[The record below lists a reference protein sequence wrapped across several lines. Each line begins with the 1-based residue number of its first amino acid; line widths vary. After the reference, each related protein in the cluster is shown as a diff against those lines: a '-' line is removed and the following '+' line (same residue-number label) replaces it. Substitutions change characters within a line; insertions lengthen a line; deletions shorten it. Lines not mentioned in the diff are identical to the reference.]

1 MGMKAIVPSSSSGDL
16 AIALAAEL
24 GLPLSVPEYRRFP
37 DGEIYVRVDSTL
49 DSAIVVGNT
58 WPNDSLIELLLIL
71 DALSNVGAETVTV
84 IPYLGYGRQDRAFLP
99 GEPVS
104 ARVVA
109 DAISRMTRGVVL
121 VDPHSYLD
129 VSYFSVKT
137 MVATAFPGI
146 GERFRE
152 EGVDLVLA
160 PDKGRAREAAQV
172 GRMIGSDYAHLEK
185 RRIDAE
191 HVEMTGD
198 VDFEGRVVG
207 ILDDIIST
215 GGTIAMAA
223 ERARKGG
230 ARRVVVGCVHGL
242 FVGRARERILPLV
255 DAVFSS
261 DTVVT
266 EFTKFSAAPYI
277 ANVLGVM

>member
-1 MGMKAIVPSSSSGDL
+1 MRAVVPASGSREL
-16 AIALAAEL
+16 ATRLSDEL

-49 DSAIVVGNT
+49 ESAVVVGNT
-58 WPNDSLIELLLIL
+58 WPNDSIIELLLLL
-71 DALSNVGAETVTV
+71 DALSNVGAEAVTV

-109 DAISRMTRGVVL
+109 EAVSRMSRAVVL

-146 GERFRE
+146 AGRFRE
-152 EGVDLVLA
+152 EGVELVLA

-172 GRMIGSDYAHLEK
+172 ARAIGAESAYLEK

-191 HVEMTGD
+191 RVEMWGD
-198 VDFEGRVVG
+198 VDFQGKVVG

-215 GGTIAMAA
+215 GGTIARAA
-223 ERARKGG
+223 KKARDGG
-230 ARRVVVGCVHGL
+230 AERVVVGCVHGL
-242 FVGRARERILPLV
+242 FVGGAREKVLPLV
-255 DAVFSS
+255 DVLFSS
-261 DTVVT
+261 DTVMT
-266 EFTKFSAAPYI
+266 EFTSFSAAPYVRS
-277 ANVLGVM
+277 VLEVM

>member
-1 MGMKAIVPSSSSGDL
+1 MRAVVPASGSREL
-16 AIALAAEL
+16 ATRLSDEL

-49 DSAIVVGNT
+49 ESAVVVGNT
-58 WPNDSLIELLLIL
+58 WPNDSIIELLLLL
-71 DALSNVGAETVTV
+71 DALSNVGAEAVTV

-109 DAISRMTRGVVL
+109 EAVSRMSRAVVL

-146 GERFRE
+146 AGRFRE
-152 EGVDLVLA
+152 EGVELVLA

-172 GRMIGSDYAHLEK
+172 ARAIGAESAYLEK

-191 HVEMTGD
+191 RVEMWGD
-198 VDFEGRVVG
+198 VDFQGKVVG

-215 GGTIAMAA
+215 GGTIARAA
-223 ERARKGG
+223 KKARDGG
-230 ARRVVVGCVHGL
+230 AERVVVGCVHGL
-242 FVGRARERILPLV
+242 FVGGAREKVLPLV
-255 DAVFSS
+255 DVLFSS

-266 EFTKFSAAPYI
+266 EFTSFSAAPYVRS
-277 ANVLGVM
+277 VLEVM